1 MYRRLKGTK
10 DILPDEIYQWQYIEN
25 KIRDHLERN
34 NYQEIR
40 TPVFEVTELFARGI
54 GSDTDVVSKEMYTF
68 NDKGDASLTLR
79 PELTAPVMRAYLQN
93 NLGQI
98 NPVTKLYYI
107 GSLFRQERPQKG
119 RFRQFNQFG
128 FEIIGSEHPEAD
140 AEVIQTVYAI
150 YHDLGINDLKVRLNS
165 IGSRNSRRHYLKI
178 LHAALEKHHG
188 DFCETCQQRFEKNIL
203 RLFDCK
209 VDNCQ
214 VLLDQHAPS
223 ILEHLSNEDVKHFE
237 EVQAL
242 LNAAYIPFEID
253 NKLVRGLD
261 YYTRTTFEI
270 TSSLLGSQDAVC
282 GGGRY
287 DHLSE
292 DLDGPPTPAVGVAS
306 GMERLLMILNEIN
319 AIPQK
324 ETNLIYTAVLGDNAR
339 QVAFNLVSLLRS
351 RGYQVETDFMRRSL
365 KAQMRDA
372 GKKQAKWVII
382 IGTDEIQKDK
392 IVLKNMASGEQKEIQ
407 LSQAADQIE
416 AVTK

>member
-1 MYRRLKGTK
+1 VYRRLKGTK
-10 DILPDEIYQWQYIEN
+10 DILPNEVYQWQYIE
-25 KIRDHLERN
+25 KTIRDHLERN

-40 TPVFEVTELFARGI
+40 TPFFEVTELFARGI

-68 NDKGDASLTLR
+68 TDKGDTSLTLR
-79 PELTAPVMRAYLQN
+79 PELTAPVMRAYIQN

-119 RFRQFNQFG
+119 RLRQFNQFG
-128 FEIIGSEHPEAD
+128 FEIIGPEHPEAD

-165 IGSRNSRRHYLKI
+165 IGSRSSRQHYLKI
-178 LHAALEKHHG
+178 LHTALEKHID

-209 VDNCQ
+209 IDRCQ
-214 VLLDQHAPS
+214 ALLDQYAPS
-223 ILEHLSNEDVKHFE
+223 ILDHLSNEDVLHFE

-242 LNAAYIPFEID
+242 LNAAYVPFDID

-287 DHLSE
+287 DHLAE

-306 GMERLLMILNEIN
+306 GMERLLMILNETH

-324 ETNLIYTAVLGDNAR
+324 ETNLIYTAILGDNAR

-351 RGYQVETDFMRRSL
+351 RGYPVEMDFMRRSL

-382 IGTDEIQKDK
+382 IGTDEIQNDK
-392 IVLKNMASGEQKEIQ
+392 IVLKNMASGEQKELQ
-407 LSQAADQIE
+407 LSLAADQIE
-416 AVTK
+416 SIVK